1 MDRPVSNSGM
11 RWFLAVVVILVF
23 FALDRAYMNGRN
35 AELLLSTAR
44 RGAVVVNNW
53 AADLTR
59 SLRR

>member
-1 MDRPVSNSGM
+1 M
-11 RWFLAVVVILVF
+11 RWFFAVAMILAF
-23 FALDRAYMNGRN
+23 FALDRAYMDGRN